1 MTYDLS
7 PSLFLENGPAVQA
20 AASLKA
26 NRPAHDYARLW
37 RTYDRDHRLA
47 LVNDQLR
54 AA

>member
-20 AASLKA
+20 AAARSA
-26 NRPAHDYARLW
+26 NRSAHDFARAW

-47 LVNDQLR
+47 LVESQLR

>member
-20 AASLKA
+20 AAARKA
-26 NRPAHDYARLW
+26 NQSAHDYARLW

-47 LVNDQLR
+47 LIDDQLR